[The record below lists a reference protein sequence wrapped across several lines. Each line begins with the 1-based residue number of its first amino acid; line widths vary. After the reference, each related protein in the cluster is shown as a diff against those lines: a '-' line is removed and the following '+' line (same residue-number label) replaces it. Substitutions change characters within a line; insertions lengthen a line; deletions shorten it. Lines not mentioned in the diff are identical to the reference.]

1 MISTHDK
8 TDQQIQV
15 IGLDLLQKELGAIRF
30 LQQFERGHGN
40 YTQERQMQADTDTV
54 DDLVGQI
61 MQRRLQKS
69 SVFYCLLKRITSLNS
84 ANPVVR
90 PYLAS

>member
-15 IGLDLLQKELGAIRF
+15 IGLDLLQKELGATGLLRF

-40 YTQERQMQADTDTV
+40 YTQERQMHADTDTV
-54 DDLVGQI
+54 DGLVGQI

-69 SVFYCLLKRITSLNS
+69 S
-84 ANPVVR
+84 
-90 PYLAS
+90 

>member
-15 IGLDLLQKELGAIRF
+15 IGLDLLQKELGATGLLRF

-40 YTQERQMQADTDTV
+40 YTQERQVQVDTDTV
-54 DDLVGQI
+54 DSLVSQI

-69 SVFYCLLKRITSLNS
+69 S
-84 ANPVVR
+84 
-90 PYLAS
+90 

>member
-15 IGLDLLQKELGAIRF
+15 IGLDLLQKELGATGLLRF

-40 YTQERQMQADTDTV
+40 YTLERQQQPENDTV
-54 DDLVGQI
+54 DSLVVQI
-61 MQRRLQKS
+61 MQRRLQTPS
-69 SVFYCLLKRITSLNS
+69 
-84 ANPVVR
+84 
-90 PYLAS
+90 

>member
-15 IGLDLLQKELGAIRF
+15 IGLDLLQKELGATGLLRF

-40 YTQERQMQADTDTV
+40 YTQERQVQVDTDTV
-54 DDLVGQI
+54 DSLVSQI
-61 MQRRLQKS
+61 MQSRLQKS
-69 SVFYCLLKRITSLNS
+69 S
-84 ANPVVR
+84 
-90 PYLAS
+90 

>member
-15 IGLDLLQKELGAIRF
+15 VGLDLLQKELGTSGLLRF

-40 YTQERQMQADTDTV
+40 YTLERQQRNEAETV
-54 DDLVGQI
+54 DSLVNQI
-61 MQRRLQKS
+61 MQRRLQK
-69 SVFYCLLKRITSLNS
+69 N
-84 ANPVVR
+84 A
-90 PYLAS
+90 

>member
-15 IGLDLLQKELGAIRF
+15 IGLDLLQKELGATGLLRF

-40 YTQERQMQADTDTV
+40 YTQERQVQIDTDTV
-54 DDLVGQI
+54 DCLVSQI
-61 MQRRLQKS
+61 MQRRVQKS
-69 SVFYCLLKRITSLNS
+69 S
-84 ANPVVR
+84 
-90 PYLAS
+90 

>member
-15 IGLDLLQKELGAIRF
+15 IGLDLLQKELGATGLLRF

-40 YTQERQMQADTDTV
+40 YTQERQVQVDTDTV

-69 SVFYCLLKRITSLNS
+69 S
-84 ANPVVR
+84 
-90 PYLAS
+90 

>member
-15 IGLDLLQKELGAIRF
+15 IGLDLLQKELGATGLLRF

-69 SVFYCLLKRITSLNS
+69 S
-84 ANPVVR
+84 
-90 PYLAS
+90 